1 MLNKRLLAF
10 TQKKLACLK
19 RFTMFNAP
27 NKFVY
32 FKKFTALLVSLAL
45 LFGFT
50 GLTFT
55 GCTIATN
62 SSTSQASTQCASNT
76 PASAS
81 VAAQLSAI
89 EGITSVNE
97 YENDSIVEAGLD
109 QTYKIYEITF
119 QQLIDHNDASAGTFD
134 QHVRLFYASSSAVNV
149 ICTDG
154 YMLTDIPKTAYKE
167 FCTQEFS
174 SRYGTPNII
183 QMEYRYFGTSEP
195 AGLDI
200 ASTKLW
206 EFLTMEQAAS
216 DFHNVIQKLSNVLSG
231 KRLWTGTSKGGL
243 TTDYQCYFQE
253 HHGYSDADAFVAFCA
268 PFCEGRNDSRI
279 MSAAYGEI
287 GYAAYGEEQASK
299 WHDLLDKFQL
309 ACIKHREVLQ
319 SRYYQQA
326 IEEGC
331 KFRESYFGTDELIQ
345 AKRLWDVV
353 VNEFPLL
360 GFWQYYQETMLD
372 KIMQAVNSDNP
383 NEIYACVIEKMPTS
397 TFAYS
402 NGFLAYEIQAAS
414 EMGDYNENFDY
425 LRRIVAEA
433 KEAAPANEKQAY
445 YISTEDNPSYSEIY
459 LTTEQLAALPYSS
472 STRNAMVQWLNTT
485 NSAQLIMVSGKSDPW
500 YFVRPELS
508 FSNSQIQCYE
518 SSYNHL
524 TTLANLSTSEQENI
538 YNALDGWLDF
548 AA

>member
-1 MLNKRLLAF
+1 
-10 TQKKLACLK
+10 
-19 RFTMFNAP
+19 
-27 NKFVY
+27 
-32 FKKFTALLVSLAL
+32 
-45 LFGFT
+45 
-50 GLTFT
+50 
-55 GCTIATN
+55 
-62 SSTSQASTQCASNT
+62 
-76 PASAS
+76 
-81 VAAQLSAI
+81 
-89 EGITSVNE
+89 
-97 YENDSIVEAGLD
+97 
-109 QTYKIYEITF
+109 
-119 QQLIDHNDASAGTFD
+119 
-134 QHVRLFYASSSAVNV
+134 
-149 ICTDG
+149 
-154 YMLTDIPKTAYKE
+154 
-167 FCTQEFS
+167 
-174 SRYGTPNII
+174 
-183 QMEYRYFGTSEP
+183 
-195 AGLDI
+195 
-200 ASTKLW
+200 
-206 EFLTMEQAAS
+206 MEQAAS

-472 STRNAMVQWLNTT
+472 STRNAMAQWLNTT
-485 NSAQLIMVSGKSDPW
+485 NSAHLIMVSGKSDPW